1 MCTFTVAYYNKVDM
15 IRFLGNIEAKADAK
29 GRVFIPAGFRKQ
41 LQAASEERLVLRKDV
56 YQDCL
61 VLYPE
66 SVWFSTQNQ
75 LRQRLNK
82 WNARQQAI
90 FRQFVSDA
98 EIVVPDGNGRIL
110 IPKRYLQMAGI
121 QSDVRFIGMDNTIEI
136 WAKERAEQPFMSP
149 EEFSQALQEVLGNEA
164 CLPEDAI
171 ESQYQNPMP

>member
-1 MCTFTVAYYNKVDM
+1 M

-56 YQDCL
+56 YEDCL

-66 SVWFSTQNQ
+66 NAWFATQDQ
-75 LRQRLNK
+75 FRRRLSK
-82 WNARQQAI
+82 WDARQQAI

-110 IPKRYLQMAGI
+110 IPRRYLLMAGI
-121 QSDVRFIGMDNTIEI
+121 QVDIRFIGMDNTIEI
-136 WAKERAEQPFMSP
+136 WAKERTKQPFVPP
-149 EEFSQALQEVLGNEA
+149 EEFGLVLQEMLGGENG
-164 CLPEDAI
+164 LP
-171 ESQYQNPMP
+171 